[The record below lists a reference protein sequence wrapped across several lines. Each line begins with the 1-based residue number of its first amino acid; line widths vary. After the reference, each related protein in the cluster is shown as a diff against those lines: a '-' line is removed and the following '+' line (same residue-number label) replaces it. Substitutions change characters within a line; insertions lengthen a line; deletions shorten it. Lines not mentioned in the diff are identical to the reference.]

1 MRYHLIFNEY
11 NKNKKLQIQR
21 HVELQAVILIR
32 QKAFMFVISNTVFM
46 RCVLINAIINADT
59 NRWHVLLYNVLW
71 LYLFIMSISE
81 NKNALKLGMAC
92 LVLIYCNLNFFVYL
106 KLRNKR
112 KCIET
117 RNKIKNETKP
127 YLINKGFAFLMIC
140 ADIIYRSH

>member
-11 NKNKKLQIQR
+11 NKNKKLQIQS

-32 QKAFMFVISNTVFM
+32 KKVFMFVISNNVFM

-92 LVLIYCNLNFFVYL
+92 LVLIYCNLNFFNL
-106 KLRNKR
+106 
-112 KCIET
+112 
-117 RNKIKNETKP
+117 
-127 YLINKGFAFLMIC
+127 F
-140 ADIIYRSH
+140 

>member
-1 MRYHLIFNEY
+1 M
-11 NKNKKLQIQR
+11 
-21 HVELQAVILIR
+21 QAVILIR
-32 QKAFMFVISNTVFM
+32 KKVFMFVISNTVFM

-71 LYLFIMSISE
+71 LYLFIISISE

-140 ADIIYRSH
+140 ADIIHRSH

>member
-32 QKAFMFVISNTVFM
+32 KKVFMFVISNNVFM

-59 NRWHVLLYNVLW
+59 NRWYVLLYNVLW

-106 KLRNKR
+106 KLR
-112 KCIET
+112 
-117 RNKIKNETKP
+117 
-127 YLINKGFAFLMIC
+127 
-140 ADIIYRSH
+140 

>member
-1 MRYHLIFNEY
+1 MRSHLIFNEY

-32 QKAFMFVISNTVFM
+32 EKAFMFVISNTVFM

-81 NKNALKLGMAC
+81 NKNALKLEMAC
-92 LVLIYCNLNFFVYL
+92 FVLIY
-106 KLRNKR
+106 
-112 KCIET
+112 
-117 RNKIKNETKP
+117 
-127 YLINKGFAFLMIC
+127 
-140 ADIIYRSH
+140 

>member
-32 QKAFMFVISNTVFM
+32 KKVFMFVISNNVFM

-106 KLRNKR
+106 KLR
-112 KCIET
+112 
-117 RNKIKNETKP
+117 
-127 YLINKGFAFLMIC
+127 
-140 ADIIYRSH
+140 

>member
-1 MRYHLIFNEY
+1 MRSHLIFNEY

-32 QKAFMFVISNTVFM
+32 KKVFMFVISNNVPVFM

-59 NRWHVLLYNVLW
+59 NRWYVLLYNVLW

-106 KLRNKR
+106 KLR
-112 KCIET
+112 
-117 RNKIKNETKP
+117 
-127 YLINKGFAFLMIC
+127 
-140 ADIIYRSH
+140 